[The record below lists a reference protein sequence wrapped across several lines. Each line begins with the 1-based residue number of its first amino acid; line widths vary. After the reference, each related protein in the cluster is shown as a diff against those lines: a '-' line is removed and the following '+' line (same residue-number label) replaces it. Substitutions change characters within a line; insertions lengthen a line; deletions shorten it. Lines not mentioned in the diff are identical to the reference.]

1 VLEGSPGF
9 EHTFLTRAWSED
21 PSLDVDSVV
30 RKGHDEQGDDTY
42 FVQAAGTRAEALVS
56 GFPASREAL
65 YGYDAVVMAN
75 LDVRVL
81 PRERLDWL
89 RDFVSVRGG
98 GLLMLGARSFDAQAL
113 AGTPIEEL
121 LPLRPAE
128 SNGIMPVV
136 ATSGAQAGRVRV
148 TLDGLRHP
156 MMRIAAT
163 DDEASRRWAQLPAL
177 AGHVRLGAPR
187 PGARILAVADGAG
200 GALEPVVAS
209 QRFGAGRTLVF
220 AGEASWRWKMML
232 PASDGTYD
240 RFWRQAARWLTTDAA
255 DPVSLEP
262 VTSAATGG
270 DVLIAA
276 TVRDAEFR
284 PTPTATVSVKVERA
298 NGTVEELTP
307 TLVDGARARY
317 TARVAAGDAGV
328 NRVHVEAQQGATT
341 LGTAD
346 APWLVGGIDAEL
358 ADPRL
363 DEIALR
369 RLADASGGAYL
380 DVEHALDAGRYLQ
393 TATSRRAPEEWRDW
407 WQTGWMFALIV
418 LFAGAEWALRRQW
431 GLK

>member
-1 VLEGSPGF
+1 ML
-9 EHTFLTRAWSED
+9 
-21 PSLDVDSVV
+21 
-30 RKGHDEQGDDTY
+30 
-42 FVQAAGTRAEALVS
+42 
-56 GFPASREAL
+56 
-65 YGYDAVVMAN
+65 AN

-163 DDEASRRWAQLPAL
+163 DEEASRRWAQLPAL

-187 PGARILAVADGAG
+187 PGASVLAVADGAG

-220 AGEASWRWKMML
+220 TGEASWRWKMML

-240 RFWRQAARWLTTDAA
+240 RFWRQAARWLTTEAA
-255 DPVSLEP
+255 DPVSLEQ
-262 VTSAATGG
+262 VTPAATGG
-270 DVLIAA
+270 DVVIAA

-284 PTPTATVSVKVERA
+284 PAPTATVSVKVERA
-298 NGTVEELTP
+298 NGAVEELTP
-307 TLVDGARARY
+307 TLVDGARARF

-328 NRVHVEAQQGATT
+328 NRVHVEAQQGA
-341 LGTAD
+341 D
-346 APWLVGGIDAEL
+346 AARRSAMRRGSWAASRPSWPIRAWTNGHCGAWLTPQAAPTSTSIT
-358 ADPRL
+358 RWT
-363 DEIALR
+363 R
-369 RLADASGGAYL
+369 DASC
-380 DVEHALDAGRYLQ
+380 RPP
-393 TATSRRAPEEWRDW
+393 RRAARRRSGA
-407 WQTGWMFALIV
+407 TGGRP
-418 LFAGAEWALRRQW
+418 AGCSR
-431 GLK
+431 